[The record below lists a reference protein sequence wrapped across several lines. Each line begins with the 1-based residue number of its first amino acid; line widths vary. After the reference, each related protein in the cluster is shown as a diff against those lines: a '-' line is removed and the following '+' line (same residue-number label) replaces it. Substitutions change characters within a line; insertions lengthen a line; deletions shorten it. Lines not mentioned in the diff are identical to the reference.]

1 MFYYTLY
8 SQILQLASY
17 ELRLM
22 RGVRPSLKYGYVMS
36 VPKISSTFTISF

>member
-17 ELRLM
+17 EFRLM
-22 RGVRPSLKYGYVMS
+22 RGVRPSLKYDYVMS
-36 VPKISSTFTISF
+36 VQKMSSTCTISF

>member
-8 SQILQLASY
+8 SQILQLTSC
-17 ELRLM
+17 EFRLM

-36 VPKISSTFTISF
+36 VPKMSSTFAISF